1 VVLDDEPRHVPEGA
15 RVSPRLHR
23 ARVTV
28 LRAVVAGALT
38 LACAGCGVG
47 AGKAPGGVHL
57 TVTDRFGTRPVVSTA
72 SPSVSG
78 DETVMRLLQR
88 NAKVRTRYG
97 GAFVQSID
105 GLAGGRSGG
114 RPIDWFYFV
123 NGIEAPAGASKTH
136 LDQGDRVWWDR
147 RDWGVTLHIPA
158 VIGSYPE
165 PFVHGVGGKRLP
177 VRVECG
183 VPGSGACD
191 AVTKALLKEGVPAAN
206 ATVATSPGKESLR
219 VIVGPWS
226 TLRIDSGVAQ
236 LRRGPQSTGVFA
248 RVADDGRSIV
258 TLDQRGRVVRTLGP
272 GTGLIAATE
281 LADAGPFWVVT
292 GTDDAGVAAAAR
304 AFADGESTMQDKFAL
319 AISNDRAIALPEVR
333 P

>member
-1 VVLDDEPRHVPEGA
+1 MPEAA
-15 RVSPRLHR
+15 RVSPRR
-23 ARVTV
+23 PRRRPV
-28 LRAVVAGALT
+28 LALATGGALAA
-38 LACAGCGVG
+38 LALAGCGFG
-47 AGKAPGGVHL
+47 AGRAPGGVHL

-72 SPSVSG
+72 SPSVAG

-88 NAKVRTRYG
+88 NARVRTRYG

-105 GLAGGRSGG
+105 GLAGGRPGG
-114 RPIDWFYFV
+114 RPVDWFYFV
-123 NGIEAPAGASKTH
+123 NGIEAPQGASKTH
-136 LDQGDRVWWDR
+136 LSPGDRVWWDR
-147 RDWGVTLHIPA
+147 RDWGVTPHIPA

-183 VPGSGACD
+183 VPNSGPCD
-191 AVTKALLKEGVPAAN
+191 AVTKALLKLGVPAAN
-206 ATVATSPGKESLR
+206 ATVATSPGSESLR
-219 VIVGPWS
+219 VIVGPWP

-236 LRRGPQSTGVFA
+236 LRRGPQATGVYA
-248 RVADDGRSIV
+248 RVAEDGHAIV
-258 TLDQRGRVVRTLGP
+258 TLDQRGRVVRRLGP
-272 GTGLIAATE
+272 GTGLIAATN

-319 AISNDRAIALPEVR
+319 AISSDRAIALPEVR